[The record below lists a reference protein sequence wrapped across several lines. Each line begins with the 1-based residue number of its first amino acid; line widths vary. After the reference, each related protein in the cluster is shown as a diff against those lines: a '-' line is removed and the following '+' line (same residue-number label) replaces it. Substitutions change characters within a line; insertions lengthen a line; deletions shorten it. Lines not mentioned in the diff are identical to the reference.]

1 MSIHRARCRWTRLF
15 LLGLSVVFLV
25 VPDADGA
32 DLTQDEILEIRER
45 AGESSF
51 QRLRAEWEQKG
62 DNHRLALEA
71 AIAIGGE
78 EGLDLAREALRID
91 RPDYSA
97 SDASAVINAM
107 NDYKSPEALEVLRDH
122 ALSLQYKARSEPQ
135 NLGALD
141 DLDGIA
147 RAWAGV
153 YFRGLGA
160 NDAAYARAARDAAD
174 GRLSTLDRA
183 LRLRTFVFVGR
194 GPDGPARELA
204 LETYRPYLEHPDSEL
219 RMAAL
224 SVNSSLWDWEVIPQ
238 LKKLADAPRDPW
250 VRRKS
255 QALVARYLA
264 SGPDRPRPGQSV
276 ISPTWRAKRMRAWD
290 PEGARAW
297 ADHYDEWR
305 AEQHLLLTGEPLP
318 PPLPDP
324 PSVPLFGTSEG
335 GDPPPARTLP
345 GRELPERP

>member
-1 MSIHRARCRWTRLF
+1 M
-15 LLGLSVVFLV
+15 

-32 DLTQDEILEIRER
+32 DLTQEEILELRER

-51 QRLRAEWEQKG
+51 ERLRAEWEQKG

-78 EGLDLAREALRID
+78 EGLGLARQALRID
-91 RPDYSA
+91 RPDYSV

-122 ALSLQYKARSEPQ
+122 ALALQYKARSEPQ
-135 NLGALD
+135 KLGALD

-153 YFRGLGA
+153 YFRRFGA
-160 NDAAYARAARDAAD
+160 NDAAYARAAREAAD
-174 GRLSTLDRA
+174 ERLSTLDRA

-194 GPDGPARELA
+194 GPDGPARAFA
-204 LETYRPYLEHPDSEL
+204 LTTYRSFLEHPDSEL

-224 SVNSSLWDWEVIPQ
+224 SVNSSLWDWEVIPE
-238 LKKLADAPRDPW
+238 LKALADAPRDPW

-255 QALVARYLA
+255 QGLVARYLA
-264 SGPDRPRPGQSV
+264 SGPDRPSPGQTV
-276 ISPTWRAKRMRAWD
+276 TSPTWRAKRMQAWD
-290 PEGARAW
+290 QAGARAW
-297 ADHYDEWR
+297 ASHYDEWR
-305 AEQHLLLTGEPLP
+305 AEQNLLLTGERLP
-318 PPLPDP
+318 PPLPEP
-324 PSVPLFGTSEG
+324 PSVPLYGAAEG
-335 GDPPPARTLP
+335 GDQPTVRALP
-345 GRELPERP
+345 GGELPERP